1 MYKCYVASSLNN
13 SDAVNKAYADL
24 EEAGITITYKWTTHG
39 LVRDPQKC
47 KEVCYNE
54 IRGVTNADVLLFL
67 HPARTGSHVELGIAL
82 ERNIRVFMVLNDPL
96 IEMKSF
102 YYHDQIKIFDSY
114 TEALQE
120 IIKYFGNL
128 RKYIR

>member
-1 MYKCYVASSLNN
+1 MYKCYVASSLLNAE
-13 SDAVNKAYADL
+13 AVNKAYTDL

-39 LVRDPQKC
+39 LVRDPLKC
-47 KEVCYNE
+47 KEICYNE

-82 ERNIRVFMVLNDPL
+82 ERNIRVFMVLDDPL

-120 IIKYFGNL
+120 IIKYFGTL

>member
-1 MYKCYVASSLNN
+1 MYKCYVASSLLNAE
-13 SDAVNKAYADL
+13 AVNKAYADL

-47 KEVCYNE
+47 KEICYNE

-82 ERNIRVFMVLNDPL
+82 ERNIRVFMVLDDPL

-120 IIKYFGNL
+120 IIKYFGTL